1 MGLGA
6 PLTSLPSVQA
16 VRAAPQNSTP
26 ADVDRRLPASF
37 EHTAGTTESRA
48 DDYAVPAQTSGL
60 ELSALRALPGV
71 QLQRTAV
78 QTTPAIGIAATT
90 SMSPTVGQ
98 RLGPHAHVPAP
109 EAATVQRS
117 AEGNGVSSTER
128 PGRPD
133 AEPQAAP
140 APRRSRLGEPVIPDA
155 PIQPA
160 HDDVQLMPLQRMF
173 EPATAAVAAGVASAD
188 GPNSVVFDPPPGS
201 PAPVQRDGEDSADV
215 GVPAAVSDPAPV
227 AAAPATAASAP
238 SAAAPP
244 DLDDLARRL
253 FEPLSARL
261 KTELWL
267 DRERAGHLTDVRR

>member
-1 MGLGA
+1 
-6 PLTSLPSVQA
+6 
-16 VRAAPQNSTP
+16 
-26 ADVDRRLPASF
+26 
-37 EHTAGTTESRA
+37 
-48 DDYAVPAQTSGL
+48 
-60 ELSALRALPGV
+60 
-71 QLQRTAV
+71 
-78 QTTPAIGIAATT
+78 
-90 SMSPTVGQ
+90 
-98 RLGPHAHVPAP
+98 
-109 EAATVQRS
+109 
-117 AEGNGVSSTER
+117 
-128 PGRPD
+128 
-133 AEPQAAP
+133 
-140 APRRSRLGEPVIPDA
+140 
-155 PIQPA
+155 
-160 HDDVQLMPLQRMF
+160 MF